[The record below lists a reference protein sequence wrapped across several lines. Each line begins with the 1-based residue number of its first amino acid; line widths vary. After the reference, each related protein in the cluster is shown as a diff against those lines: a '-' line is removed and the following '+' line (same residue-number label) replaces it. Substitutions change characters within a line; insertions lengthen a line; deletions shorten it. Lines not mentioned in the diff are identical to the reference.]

1 MQSNSF
7 KEQVLENTKIAIVRS
22 RFNESVTQNML
33 DACIDS
39 LKSAG
44 LTDKDISITEV
55 PGAFEIPLV
64 ASVLAKQD
72 FDAVI
77 TLGCVMRGQTPHDRY
92 ISHAVIEKLQDIAL
106 QVNKPIILGVIT
118 PLDQEQAVARS
129 SGEHNKG
136 VEAALSAVEMIQRMR
151 EITKS

>member
-7 KEQVLENTKIAIVRS
+7 KDQKLENAKIAIVRS

-33 DACIDS
+33 DACIES
-39 LKSAG
+39 LKTAG
-44 LTDKDISITEV
+44 LSDADISITEV
-55 PGAFEIPLV
+55 PGAFEIPL
-64 ASVLAKQD
+64 AAQALAKQS

-92 ISHAVIEKLQDIAL
+92 ISHAVIEKLQDLAMDYS
-106 QVNKPIILGVIT
+106 KPIILGVIT
-118 PLDQEQAVARS
+118 PLDQEQAIARS

-136 VEAALSAVEMIQRMR
+136 VEAGLSAIEMIHVMR
-151 EITKS
+151 SISN